1 MLIEF
6 RVENHRSIRDEQVL
20 SMEAATDKGDKEDLR
35 PRTVK
40 GYKKKLLP
48 VACLYGANASGKSN
62 VLSAL
67 AWMRDAVI
75 NSHRS
80 WEPEDGVDRDPFAWG
95 KKRNQPSMFEVSFV
109 KDGVHF
115 QYGFTASDDSF
126 GSQEKPQRT

>member
-20 SMEAATDKGDKEDLR
+20 SMEAAVDKGEKEDLR

-48 VACLYGANASGKSN
+48 VACIYGANASGKSN

-67 AWMRDAVI
+67 AWMRDAVR
-75 NSHRS
+75 NSSRK
-80 WEPEDGVDRDPFAWG
+80 WNPKEVIPRDPFAWG
-95 KKRNQPSMFEVSFV
+95 AKRIEPSMSEVAFLRDEV
-109 KDGVHF
+109 RY
-115 QYGFTASDDSF
+115 QYG
-126 GSQEKPQRT
+126 